1 MKDIYIDNV
10 SHFLELVENL
20 SNGYPS
26 NQMAN
31 NPVRN
36 HFLFRGME
44 DYAYEL
50 LPGLFRKTITVT
62 SENKA
67 VNKKYLAFSDE
78 MGILLNFIQEASA
91 YTKNIPANDYVR
103 WAELAQHYGVP
114 TRFLDWTENPL
125 VALYFACESNSGT
138 DAVVWILHK
147 MNFTHYANER
157 DKTRVPKTNEAN
169 ILDLLTTCPKNKEKY
184 QTLYKSPLIY
194 TPYYFDNRMSAQASW
209 FMVWGTEQEPL
220 ETMFE
225 DSNYMRIKE
234 SEVDVRSCGKNTGN
248 QFVCKVLVHAYDKQK
263 IIRQLDYMGINAKAL
278 FPGLDGVG
286 RHIERIYRFDY
297 NEACRAYF

>member
-67 VNKKYLAFSDE
+67 V
-78 MGILLNFIQEASA
+78 
-91 YTKNIPANDYVR
+91 
-103 WAELAQHYGVP
+103 
-114 TRFLDWTENPL
+114 TR
-125 VALYFACESNSGT
+125 S
-138 DAVVWILHK
+138 ILHSLMK
-147 MNFTHYANER
+147 
-157 DKTRVPKTNEAN
+157 
-169 ILDLLTTCPKNKEKY
+169 
-184 QTLYKSPLIY
+184 
-194 TPYYFDNRMSAQASW
+194 W
-209 FMVWGTEQEPL
+209 
-220 ETMFE
+220 
-225 DSNYMRIKE
+225 E
-234 SEVDVRSCGKNTGN
+234 S
-248 QFVCKVLVHAYDKQK
+248 F
-263 IIRQLDYMGINAKAL
+263 
-278 FPGLDGVG
+278 
-286 RHIERIYRFDY
+286 
-297 NEACRAYF
+297 